1 MIEKMAKELHEQL
14 PNVKVEEI
22 AARLELLLNKYKVPE
37 EEAKRS
43 VLNFFGA
50 KTPAASAQPVK
61 IKDIKTPKQWVTLRA
76 KVLQLWTPNSDT
88 ISQVGL
94 LGDDTGTLKFVAW
107 KRAALPMMEEGKS
120 YEFKSI
126 VTDSFQNKF
135 QVNMNKNSAITLLK
149 EEISTRNGTTAVKIE
164 ELDEENKWVSLR
176 AKVVQLWEPGSESI
190 SQVGLIGDETGTVK
204 FTAWANSNLPK
215 VEGGKCYEFHS
226 VVTERF
232 GDRINIKL
240 TPNTKIAETGE
251 NINVRGVVSEINGAI
266 VDILPGSGLIKR
278 CPACN
283 RALMDGLCGEHGE
296 VEGIEDLRIK
306 AVIDDGEVAQ
316 DILLN
321 RDAVERLTGMTLDGA
336 KKAAAEAADPGVVMD
351 DIRKSM
357 MGKYYAV
364 SGPVVGRYLLVETI
378 NDMDI
383 VDAGAVINEIIQ
395 STS

>member
-1 MIEKMAKELHEQL
+1 MIEKIAKELQAQL
-14 PNVKVEEI
+14 PNVKLEEI
-22 AARLELLLNKYKVPE
+22 AARLELLLNRYKVPE

-50 KTPAASAQPVK
+50 KTSAAPAQPVK
-61 IKDIKTPKQWVTLRA
+61 IKDIKAAKQWVTLRA
-76 KVLQLWTPNSDT
+76 KVLQLWTPNSDA

-107 KRAALPMMEEGKS
+107 KRAALPAVEEGKS
-120 YEFKSI
+120 YEFRSI
-126 VTDSFQNKF
+126 VTDSFQNRF
-135 QVNMNKNSAITLLK
+135 QVNMNKNSVITPLK
-149 EEISTRNGTTAVKIE
+149 EDVPTRNGAAAVKIE

-176 AKVVQLWEPGSESI
+176 ARVVQLWEPGSESI
-190 SQVGLIGDETGTVK
+190 SQVGLLGDETGTVK

-215 VEGGKCYEFHS
+215 VENGKCYEFRS

-232 GDRINIKL
+232 GDRINIKM
-240 TPNTKIAETGE
+240 TPNTKITETDE
-251 NINVRGVVSEINGAI
+251 NISVRGSVSEINGAI
-266 VDILPGSGLIKR
+266 VDILPGSGIIRR

-283 RALMDGLCGEHGE
+283 RALIDGLCGEHGD

-316 DILLN
+316 DILMN
-321 RDAVERLTGMTLDGA
+321 RDTVERLTGITLDGA
-336 KKAAAEAADPGVVMD
+336 RKAAAEATDPQVITD
-351 DIRKSM
+351 NIRKLM

-364 SGPVVGRYLLVETI
+364 SGPVVGRYLLVDTI
-378 NDMDI
+378 KDMD
-383 VDAGAVINEIIQ
+383 VDTGAVINEIIQ